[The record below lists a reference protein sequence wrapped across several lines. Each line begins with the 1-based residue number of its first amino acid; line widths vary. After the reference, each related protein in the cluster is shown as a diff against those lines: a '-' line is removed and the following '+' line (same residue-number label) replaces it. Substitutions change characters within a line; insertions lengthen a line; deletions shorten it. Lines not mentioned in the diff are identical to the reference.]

1 MEDESLKKKEK
12 NIKLTVGSPNQIC
25 FSFYLGNEKRKKK
38 KKKKIYIYIYIH
50 YIWTKVKFVTKE

>member
-38 KKKKIYIYIYIH
+38 NIYIYIYSLH
-50 YIWTKVKFVTKE
+50 LN

>member
-25 FSFYLGNEKRKKK
+25 FSFCLGNEKRKKK
-38 KKKKIYIYIYIH
+38 KKYIYIYIF
-50 YIWTKVKFVTKE
+50 ISVENVVK